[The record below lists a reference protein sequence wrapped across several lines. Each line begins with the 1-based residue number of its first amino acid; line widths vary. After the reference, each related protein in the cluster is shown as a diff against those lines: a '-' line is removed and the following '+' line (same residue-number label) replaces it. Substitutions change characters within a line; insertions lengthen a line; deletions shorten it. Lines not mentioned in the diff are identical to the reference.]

1 MPFPMT
7 EIFHWLFSQYE
18 NVPTYLVVLEL
29 VAVVFGLLS
38 PYFSMKNN
46 ILVYPTGIISTL
58 IYVYILAVYG
68 LLGDMLINAYYF
80 VMSIYGWYI
89 WTRKTDTEHY
99 TPITTMSKKEWFT
112 ALWLFFAGG
121 IFVFIVYQLFHKWTS
136 WTAYADTLTTALFF
150 TGMWLMARKKLE
162 NWIIWIIADLI
173 SVPLYIY
180 KGLIFSS
187 ILFFIMTII
196 AIYGYKAWKNPSNN
210 RLQTV

>member
-1 MPFPMT
+1 MT
-7 EIFHWLFSQYE
+7 EIFNWLFSQYE
-18 NVPTYLVVLEL
+18 NVPTHL
-29 VAVVFGLLS
+29 VAMEFIAVIFGLLS

-58 IYVYILAVYG
+58 IYVYILLVYG
-68 LLGDMLINAYYF
+68 LLGDMLINVYYF
-80 VMSIYGWYI
+80 GMSIYGWYI
-89 WTRKTDTEHY
+89 WTRKTGEESY
-99 TPITTMSKKEWFT
+99 TPITTMSKKEWIT
-112 ALWLFFAGG
+112 ATGLFFAGG
-121 IFVFIVYQLFHKWTS
+121 IFVFVVYLFFHKWTS
-136 WTAYADTLTTALFF
+136 WTAYIDTLTTALFF

-162 NWIIWIIADLI
+162 NWLIWIIADLI

-187 ILFFIMTII
+187 FLFFIMTII